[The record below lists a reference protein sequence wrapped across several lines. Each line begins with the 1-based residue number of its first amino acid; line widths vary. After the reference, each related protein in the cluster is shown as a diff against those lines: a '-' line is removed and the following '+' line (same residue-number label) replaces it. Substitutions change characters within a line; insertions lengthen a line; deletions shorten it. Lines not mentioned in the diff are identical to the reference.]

1 MAIYSLNNISPSLPD
16 GDFWVSETAQVIGN
30 VKIGNNCIINCNAIV
45 SHGSV
50 VGNQCII
57 AGGIVTSEV
66 RITKDIYESKDK
78 AVTPGGLKV
87 FGGDEMY
94 RLNKIKS
101 HI

>member
-1 MAIYSLNNISPSLPD
+1 MIFTWD
-16 GDFWVSETAQVIGN
+16 GQAWNGRVIGDE
-30 VKIGNNCIINCNAIV
+30 
-45 SHGSV
+45 
-50 VGNQCII
+50 CII

-66 RITKDIYESKDK
+66 RITRDVYESKDK

-94 RLNKIKS
+94 RLNKTKS